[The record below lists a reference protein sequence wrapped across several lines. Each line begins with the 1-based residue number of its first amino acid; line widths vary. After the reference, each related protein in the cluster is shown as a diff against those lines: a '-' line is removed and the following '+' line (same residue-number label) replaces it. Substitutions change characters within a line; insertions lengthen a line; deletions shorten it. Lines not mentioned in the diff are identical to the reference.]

1 MKIYCDYKSIYKF
14 NSDGIRM
21 SFPIVD
27 DTDELI
33 ITGTHISE
41 LEEDSDF
48 LSDNCGFS
56 FIDESYDKSK
66 IEFYCVPFI
75 DIFGYDENGC
85 YATFN
90 DFTSEDCKSKIIYID
105 YFLNM
110 YFVADNF
117 SVFVNALLNGDLTKH
132 KYKTNDL
139 TIYSSYIN
147 ANKHLEK
154 DGKLYIS

>member
-1 MKIYCDYKSIYKF
+1 
-14 NSDGIRM
+14 M

-56 FIDESYDKSK
+56 FID
-66 IEFYCVPFI
+66 
-75 DIFGYDENGC
+75 IFGYDENGY

>member
-56 FIDESYDKSK
+56 FIDESFD
-66 IEFYCVPFI
+66 
-75 DIFGYDENGC
+75 
-85 YATFN
+85 A
-90 DFTSEDCKSKIIYID
+90 
-105 YFLNM
+105 
-110 YFVADNF
+110 
-117 SVFVNALLNGDLTKH
+117 
-132 KYKTNDL
+132 
-139 TIYSSYIN
+139 
-147 ANKHLEK
+147 
-154 DGKLYIS
+154 

>member
-1 MKIYCDYKSIYKF
+1 
-14 NSDGIRM
+14 
-21 SFPIVD
+21 
-27 DTDELI
+27 
-33 ITGTHISE
+33 
-41 LEEDSDF
+41 
-48 LSDNCGFS
+48 
-56 FIDESYDKSK
+56 
-66 IEFYCVPFI
+66 
-75 DIFGYDENGC
+75 
-85 YATFN
+85 
-90 DFTSEDCKSKIIYID
+90 
-105 YFLNM
+105 M